1 MVLVS
6 ILKIFWLSSTQLQ
19 GNRSKRY
26 NFPSNFLCRR
36 LKLHTSG
43 VFIRERA
50 TPRMTEV
57 ILAIHLMI
65 AAALVAVVLL
75 QRSEGGGLGIGGGG
89 SGGMGGFM
97 SARGTA
103 NLLTRATAILA
114 ACFFVTSL
122 SLAIIAD
129 SGRPKSLA
137 DEIKKEE
144 TSNIPKAPQVPMSK

>member
-1 MVLVS
+1 
-6 ILKIFWLSSTQLQ
+6 
-19 GNRSKRY
+19 
-26 NFPSNFLCRR
+26 
-36 LKLHTSG
+36 
-43 VFIRERA
+43 
-50 TPRMTEV
+50 MTEV
-57 ILAIHLMI
+57 LLAIHLMI

-114 ACFFVTSL
+114 ACFFTTSL

-129 SGRPKSLA
+129 SGRKKSIA
-137 DEIKKEE
+137 DEIKVEE
-144 TSNIPKAPQVPMSK
+144 SSTLPELPRVPSTK